1 MSIFYLKVG
10 ALGFE
15 PRTSWSQ
22 TMRAKPDCATP
33 RVNAGKQKRYFTAYT
48 ALGQN
53 NGGVGEKKG

>member
-1 MSIFYLKVG
+1 MVFKKMSTLTKKIG

-33 RVNAGKQKRYFTAYT
+33 RIIYILN
-48 ALGQN
+48 L
-53 NGGVGEKKG
+53 NGARLTK